1 MGNLNK
7 AENPYDPYMGE
18 PAYLFPPIRKDLE
31 FFGRL
36 LGKKVRVILNNDDD
50 LYGELIKYNRYEIVL
65 KLDDDPE
72 LCDCD
77 ECSKTTTVL
86 LMKHAIV
93 CIIPDDE
100 TVFDKKKPEEIPHVP
115 ITKEPA

>member
-1 MGNLNK
+1 M
-7 AENPYDPYMGE
+7 ADNPFDPYMVQ
-18 PAYLFPPIRKDLE
+18 PAYHFPPMRKEPE
-31 FFGRL
+31 FIGRL
-36 LGKKVRVILNNDDD
+36 LGKKARVILNNDDD
-50 LYGELIKYNRYEIVL
+50 LYGELIRYNRFEIVL
-65 KLDDDPE
+65 KLDEDLE
-72 LCDCD
+72 LCNCD
-77 ECSKTTTVL
+77 ECNKPTTVL